1 MTGHERQGQLS
12 RRDALRL
19 AGGTAAAAVAA
30 DTLPAMAQATP
41 GTPVPAAT
49 PATPAAITIVPTGAQ
64 LPTEPT
70 TFTWMARGAGS
81 KAIFLKQLFP
91 AYQEAHPNIT
101 IQYEGLPPA
110 ELTQVLPLGIRNG
123 NAPDAFEAT
132 DTIPVYQM
140 VREGWVRPIDDIM
153 PNFEAWKAT
162 VPPGVLVDGITVFDG
177 KVYGFPYLSN
187 KVYQTLLLYNATH
200 MQATGYDPSAKP
212 LTWDEFRDAARQITT
227 QGNGDYYG
235 FIIGGKQAGQWG
247 SAASSLAEMAG
258 AAGGPIDW
266 RTGQYQYTAEP
277 FAAAIDLLVAL
288 NSDGSVFPG
297 VLQLDNV
304 DVRAQMASGVAGLIL
319 EGPWNIPVWKQ
330 DYPDFQFG
338 VGSQP
343 IPNSGEQI
351 PIAIGPGAW
360 LPMYVY
366 AESEHPEIAGDIFAY
381 LASEDGQTALA
392 AITGGFPL
400 ALSETARDRA
410 AAAGTIDPRMA
421 RAYALFDEQVRTA
434 PDPRVRN
441 PQVELVYLELQTLTP
456 NFGEIVQGVFTG
468 QLDDAGAALQDL
480 QDRSEAELER
490 AIGAAQ
496 AMGAQVSRDDWV
508 FPNWD
513 PARDYTA
520 EDYAALSWQT
530 RGSFPT
536 GAIHR
541 PER

>member
-1 MTGHERQGQLS
+1 MTQDGSGGQLS
-12 RRDALRL
+12 RRQALRI
-19 AGGTAAAAVAA
+19 AGGTAAAAITGTGRSASA
-30 DTLPAMAQATP
+30 LAQTGGATP
-41 GTPVPAAT
+41 VATPVASPGAT
-49 PATPAAITIVPTGAQ
+49 PVASPAAITIVPTGAQ

-110 ELTQVLPLGIRNG
+110 ELTRVLPLGIRNG

-153 PNFEAWKAT
+153 PNFEQWKQS

-187 KVYQTLLLYNATH
+187 KVYQTLTLYNSTY
-200 MQATGYDPSAKP
+200 MQETGYDPSAEP
-212 LTWDEFRDAARQITT
+212 LTWDEFRDAAKKITE
-227 QGNGDYYG
+227 QGQGEYYG
-235 FIIGGKQAGQWG
+235 FIIGGKQAGQWAG
-247 SAASSLAEMAG
+247 AASGLAEMAG
-258 AAGGPIDW
+258 AAGGAINW
-266 RTGQYQYTAEP
+266 QTGQYQYTAES
-277 FAAAIDLLVAL
+277 FKAAIELLMAL
-288 NSDGSVFPG
+288 NADGSVFPG

-304 DVRAQMASGVAGLIL
+304 DVRAQIASGVAGMIL

-351 PIAIGPGAW
+351 PIGIGPGAW
-360 LPMYVY
+360 LPMFVY
-366 AESEHPEIAGDIFAY
+366 AESEHPEVAGDIFAY

-392 AITGGFPL
+392 TITGGFPL
-400 ALSETARDRA
+400 ALSETARQK
-410 AAAGTIDPRMA
+410 AGASGGIDPRMTK
-421 RAYALFDEQVRTA
+421 AYALFEEQVRTA
-434 PDPRVRN
+434 PDPRARN
-441 PQVELVYLELQTLTP
+441 PEVEQVYLELQTLTP
-456 NFGEIVQGVFTG
+456 NFGEVVQGLFTG
-468 QLDDAGAALQDL
+468 QLEDVQAALQDL

-490 AIGAAQ
+490 AIKAAQ
-496 AMGAQVSRDDWV
+496 DKGAEVSRDDWV

-513 PARDYTA
+513 PTQDYTA
-520 EDYAALSWQT
+520 EDYAAL
-530 RGSFPT
+530 
-536 GAIHR
+536 
-541 PER
+541 